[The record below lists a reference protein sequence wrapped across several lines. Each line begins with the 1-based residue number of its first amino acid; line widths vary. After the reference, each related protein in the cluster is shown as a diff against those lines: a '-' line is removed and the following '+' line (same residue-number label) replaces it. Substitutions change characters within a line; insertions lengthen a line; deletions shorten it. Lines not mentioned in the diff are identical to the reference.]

1 MSHVVR
7 WYTGSMLNNYN
18 HLIVSDVSENCVV
31 VDPFDPQQA
40 IKEAAKVAKKIIAI
54 LVTHEHRDHYQG
66 AKALSDLTG
75 AQIYAHISNQTDL
88 PRMDIAVKE
97 GDELEFAEDLQL
109 TVLETP
115 GHLKGH
121 VCFYSEADKYIVSG
135 DVLFNAGMGSVRF
148 HSSSI
153 EALYHSMQK
162 LSQLPKDVRIYPAH
176 DYFQNNLGFM
186 QNIDSDNQQIPK
198 WLNKLDQQT
207 PETRATSTL
216 GDEHEYNLFLNVDK
230 EEAAQKVAKRAGLE
244 TLAPGLKTFKVL
256 RELRDNW

>member
-7 WYTGSMLNNYN
+7 WYTGSMLENYN
-18 HLIVSDVSENCVV
+18 HLIVSDVSENCLV

-40 IKEAAKVAKKIIAI
+40 IKEAAKVGKKIVAI

-75 AQIYAHISNQTDL
+75 AQIYAHVSNQTDL
-88 PRMDIAVKE
+88 PHMDIAIKE
-97 GDELEFAEDLQL
+97 SNVLEFAEDLRL
-109 TVLETP
+109 TVIETP

-153 EALYHSMQK
+153 EALYQSMQK
-162 LSQLPKDVRIYPAH
+162 LSQLPKDVTIYPAH
-176 DYFQNNLGFM
+176 DYFQNNLHFM
-186 QNIDSDNQQIPK
+186 KSIDEENLVISK
-198 WLNKLDQQT
+198 WLNQLDSQT

-230 EEAAQKVAKRAGLE
+230 EEAAQKVAKHAGLE
-244 TLAPGLKTFKVL
+244 NLSPGLETFKVL